1 MAKYTLELS
10 QIDPVFDFEYDFYDN
25 EFRCDF
31 ERKFIDHYYFH
42 EIGFETIGRF
52 KYNLKAHLNKK
63 MPYYSQLYRSELA
76 SQKIDFLLNKDLKET
91 FIRELEST
99 GNTKGTSES
108 DSNSNTNTTDKS
120 KVSSI
125 ADGVS
130 KATITDGYLTGVSD
144 ATQSNNAQ
152 GRSNTTNNEDRT
164 DKQTESTTL
173 ISQGN
178 IGVTSS
184 AELLEKWRSV
194 MINLDEMI
202 IDECRDLFMGIM

>member
-1 MAKYTLELS
+1 MAKYTLELR
-10 QIDPVFDFEYDFYDN
+10 QIDPVFDFDYDFYDN

-63 MPYYSQLYRSELA
+63 MPYYSQLYKSELMA
-76 SQKIDFLLNKDLKET
+76 QKIDFLLNKDLKET

-99 GNTKGTSES
+99 GNIKGTSES
-108 DSNSNTNTTDKS
+108 DSNSNANTTDKS

-144 ATQSNNAQ
+144 ATQTNNSQ

-164 DKQTESTTL
+164 DKQTETTTL

-202 IDECRDLFMGIM
+202 IDECRNLFMGIM

>member
-1 MAKYTLELS
+1 MAKYTLELR
-10 QIDPVFDFEYDFYDN
+10 QINPVFDFEYDFYDN

-31 ERKFIDHYYFH
+31 ERKFIDHYFFH
-42 EIGFETIGRF
+42 EIGFETIARF
-52 KYNLKAHLNKK
+52 KYNLKTHLNKK
-63 MPYYSQLYRSELA
+63 MPYYSQLYKSELMA
-76 SQKIDFLLNKDLKET
+76 QKIDFLLNKDLKET
-91 FIRELEST
+91 FIRELESN
-99 GNTKGTSES
+99 GNIRGTSQS
-108 DSNSNTNTTDKS
+108 DSNSNSNTSDRS

-130 KATITDGYLTGVSD
+130 KATLDDGYLTGVSD
-144 ATQSNNAQ
+144 ATQGNNSS

-164 DKQTESTTL
+164 DKQTETTTL

-184 AELLEKWRSV
+184 AELLEKWRNV
-194 MINLDEMI
+194 MINLDEII